1 MKRLFAA
8 ALFSLAALSSQAAL
22 VSTTTGMTG
31 FTYNSDTVSAGFNAV
46 LGAGYTHL
54 KFQGSSNNDGSSYS
68 PVVTFSTKAG
78 TFGGSNTPKVNYSTG
93 NGEIGPFGTWDGIL
107 NIDFLANGYTVSAVG
122 FGLVEFDSAREFI
135 RVYDQNN
142 ALIGNFNDA
151 LGGTFSLWG
160 VNGTAGERIGRI
172 ELDGNFFAIQDIAFN
187 AESTRVS
194 EPAGLALLGLGLVGL
209 GLARRRRAA

>member
-8 ALFSLAALSSQAAL
+8 ALFSLAALSAQAAL

-31 FTYNSDTVSAGFNAV
+31 FTYNSDTVSAGFNAA

-54 KFQGSSNNDGSSYS
+54 KFETASTNNGSSYS

-78 TFGGSNTPKVNYSTG
+78 TFGGSNTPNVNYG
-93 NGEIGPFGTWDGIL
+93 GEIGPFGSWDGIL

-122 FGLVEFDSAREFI
+122 FGLVEFNNASEFI